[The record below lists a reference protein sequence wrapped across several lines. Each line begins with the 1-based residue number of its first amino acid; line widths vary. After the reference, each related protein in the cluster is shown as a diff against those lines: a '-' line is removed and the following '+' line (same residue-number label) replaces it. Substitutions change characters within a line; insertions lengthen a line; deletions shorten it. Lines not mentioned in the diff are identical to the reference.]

1 MVVMEMVIVVEV
13 TAGTVRLV
21 NLNLLEYLFVCLI
34 FIGEC
39 DVYPHQNS

>member
-1 MVVMEMVIVVEV
+1 MVVMEMVMVVEV
-13 TAGTVRLV
+13 TAGTVRFV
-21 NLNLLEYLFVCLI
+21 NLRLLEYIFVCSI